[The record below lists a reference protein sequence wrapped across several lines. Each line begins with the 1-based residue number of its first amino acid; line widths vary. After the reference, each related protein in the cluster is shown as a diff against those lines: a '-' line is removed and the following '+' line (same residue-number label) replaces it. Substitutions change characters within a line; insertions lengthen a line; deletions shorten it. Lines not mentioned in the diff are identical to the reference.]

1 MHLERRTV
9 DITGCLSSIHLP
21 FQCFTQIFIC
31 VCTPPQIAQVV
42 QRKLTPSLGIAVG
55 PGLLKPVSVFQ
66 CLQSLISSVVQSG
79 LFFGILVQ
87 RGALSQ
93 EVWTKI
99 LSAPTAIGSHPTT
112 MRNSNRLKLTSQEAK
127 QMERNW
133 SLILLSYSKSCP
145 TFGHPDKWVY
155 KSFSLCLK
163 LVQVFYYL

>member
-9 DITGCLSSIHLP
+9 DIIGCLSSIHRP

-55 PGLLKPVSVFQ
+55 PGLLKQVSGFQ

-87 RGALSQ
+87 RSALSQ
-93 EVWTKI
+93 EMWTKI
-99 LSAPTAIGSHPTT
+99 HSAPTAIGSHPTT

-127 QMERNW
+127 QQWKETG
-133 SLILLSYSKSCP
+133 L
-145 TFGHPDKWVY
+145 
-155 KSFSLCLK
+155 
-163 LVQVFYYL
+163 